1 MTTNQ
6 TTTETM
12 RLEFTAP
19 QAETLRTLA
28 LSVTAAATTDPT
40 RVNLTGVLIEVQD
53 DAIRMTA
60 TDSYL
65 LVTATMHYANP
76 DVTGTAG
83 SVIVPAK
90 WLTDAVK
97 TIKRNDRATFNVA
110 DDYATL
116 TTPNGSTQSR
126 TINAEFPNWRPLL
139 PTTQGYDLNT
149 YWTAQDPTT
158 PRGFDP
164 ARMAKL
170 CKLADTARG
179 KLDTATVLTHHHPL
193 KPWVLT
199 CTTAHINWT
208 GLLMPVRLP
217 NQ

>member
-6 TTTETM
+6 TTTDAM

-19 QAETLRTLA
+19 QTETLRTLA
-28 LSVTAAATTDPT
+28 LSVAAAATTDPV
-40 RVNLTGVLIEVQD
+40 RVNLTGVLIELQD
-53 DAIRMTA
+53 DTLRMTA
-60 TDSYL
+60 TDSYV
-65 LVTATMHYANP
+65 LVTATTHHATS

-83 SVIVPAK
+83 AVIVPAK
-90 WLTDAVK
+90 WITDAVK
-97 TIKRNDRATFNVA
+97 TIKRNDRATLEIT
-110 DDYATL
+110 DGSATL
-116 TTPNGSTQSR
+116 TTPNGSTQTR
-126 TINAEFPNWRPLL
+126 TTNAEFPNWRPLL
-139 PTTQGYDLNT
+139 PTTPNYDLTT

-179 KLDTATVLTHHHPL
+179 KLDTATVLTHHHPH

-199 CTTAHINWT
+199 LTTSHINWT

>member
-1 MTTNQ
+1 MTNQ
-6 TTTETM
+6 TQTETM

-28 LSVTAAATTDPT
+28 LSVVGAASTDQT
-40 RVNLTGVLIEVQD
+40 RVNLTGVLIELQD
-53 DAIRMTA
+53 DTLRMTA
-60 TDSYL
+60 TDSYM
-65 LVTATMHYANP
+65 LVTATMHYPTA
-76 DVTGTAG
+76 DVTGHAG
-83 SVIVPAK
+83 AVLVPAK

-97 TIKRNDRATFNVA
+97 KLKNTRATLELAEQWV
-110 DDYATL
+110 TI
-116 TTPNGSTQSR
+116 TTPDGSTQTR
-126 TINAEFPNWRPLL
+126 PQYGEFPNWRPLL
-139 PTTQGYDLNT
+139 PTTPGYDVNT

-164 ARMAKL
+164 AKMAKL

-179 KLDTATVLTHHHPL
+179 KLDTATILTHHHPL
-193 KPWVLT
+193 KPWAMTV
-199 CTTAHINWT
+199 TTSQLHWT